1 MQLIEGNR
9 FFLGELMFS
18 IKNISIKWCEAKPRC
33 KKDFIFYQIAVNKL
47 FFIVHRRSGIV
58 REDKTRL
65 EFTGMIENMK
75 KAGRC
80 IAAVLFCLAGVINI
94 SDAQGQNNGAGTI
107 SWRRCL
113 SQSPEFYATDE
124 AVRIADNVLLYRR
137 DTGGWPKNVEMARV
151 LNEQDKALLRKAK
164 GRKDSTFD
172 NGATHTQIRYL
183 AKVYNATG
191 LERVMRAI
199 ISAIDYMLDAQYD
212 NGGWPQSYPSRGYSR
227 YITFNDGAMVG
238 VMSLLREIAGKNPEY
253 AFVDE
258 SRRQKARDAVQKG
271 IECILKCQIVVDGK
285 KTAWCAQHDEKTLVP
300 RKARSYELAS
310 ISGSESVGIVRF
322 LMSIDEPEP
331 EVIEA
336 VRSAVGWFREAGL
349 EGIRQVRKK
358 DQSKPGGWDRVV
370 VNDAS
375 APVIWARFYEIGTN
389 KPIFCSRD
397 GVPKATLAEISHERR
412 TGYSWLGYYATS
424 LLAKD
429 YPAWQKK
436 VGSGN

>member
-1 MQLIEGNR
+1 MR
-9 FFLGELMFS
+9 
-18 IKNISIKWCEAKPRC
+18 K
-33 KKDFIFYQIAVNKL
+33 V
-47 FFIVHRRSGIV
+47 
-58 REDKTRL
+58 
-65 EFTGMIENMK
+65 
-75 KAGRC
+75 GRC
-80 IAAVLFCLAGVINI
+80 IAAGLVCLAGVMII
-94 SDAQGQNNGAGTI
+94 YDAQGQNNGVGGI

-113 SQSPEFYATDE
+113 SQRPEFYATDE

-137 DTGGWPKNVEMARV
+137 DTGGWSKNVDMARV
-151 LNEQDKALLRKAK
+151 LSEQDKDLLRKTK

-191 LERVMRAI
+191 LERVGQATL
-199 ISAIDYMLDAQYD
+199 SAIDYLLEAQYD

-227 YITFNDGAMVG
+227 YITFNDGAMIG
-238 VMSLLREIAGKNPEY
+238 VMSLLREITGKKPEF

-322 LMSIDEPEP
+322 LMSIEEPEP

-349 EGIRQVRKK
+349 NGIRQVRIK
-358 DQSKPGGWDRVV
+358 DKSKPGGRDTIV

-397 GVPKATLAEISHERR
+397 GIPKATLAEISHERR

-429 YPAWQKK
+429 YPSWQKK
-436 VGSGN
+436 VDSGN

>member
-1 MQLIEGNR
+1 MRKVE
-9 FFLGELMFS
+9 
-18 IKNISIKWCEAKPRC
+18 
-33 KKDFIFYQIAVNKL
+33 
-47 FFIVHRRSGIV
+47 
-58 REDKTRL
+58 
-65 EFTGMIENMK
+65 
-75 KAGRC
+75 RC
-80 IAAVLFCLAGVINI
+80 IAAGLLCLGIVIII
-94 SDAQGQNNGAGTI
+94 SDAQGRDNAAGGI

-113 SQSPEFYATDE
+113 SQSAEFYATDE

-137 DTGGWPKNVEMARV
+137 DTGGWSKNVEMARV
-151 LNEQDKALLRKAK
+151 LSEQDKAMLREAK
-164 GRKDSTFD
+164 GRNDSTFD

-191 LERVMRAI
+191 LKRVRRATL
-199 ISAIDYMLDAQYD
+199 SGIDYLLEAQYD

-227 YITFNDGAMVG
+227 YITFNDGAMIG
-238 VMSLLREIAGKNPEY
+238 VMSVLRDIAGKKPEY

-258 SRRQKARDAVQKG
+258 ICRQKARDAVQKG
-271 IECILKCQIVVDGK
+271 IECILKCQIVVDDK
-285 KTAWCAQHDEKTLVP
+285 ETAWCAQHDEKTLVP

-322 LMSIDEPEP
+322 LMGIDEPGP
-331 EVIEA
+331 EIIEA
-336 VRSAVGWFREAGL
+336 VRNAVGWFREAGL

-358 DQSKPGGWDRVV
+358 DKSKPGGRDTIVV
-370 VNDAS
+370 SDAS

-397 GVPKATLAEISHERR
+397 GIPKATLAEISHERR

-436 VGSGN
+436 WVPEINVTR

>member
-1 MQLIEGNR
+1 MR
-9 FFLGELMFS
+9 
-18 IKNISIKWCEAKPRC
+18 
-33 KKDFIFYQIAVNKL
+33 KL
-47 FFIVHRRSGIV
+47 
-58 REDKTRL
+58 E
-65 EFTGMIENMK
+65 
-75 KAGRC
+75 RC
-80 IAAVLFCLAGVINI
+80 IVACLLCLAGVMII
-94 SDAQGQNNGAGTI
+94 SDAQGQDNAAGTI

-113 SQSPEFYATDE
+113 SQSPEFYTTDE
-124 AVRIADNVLLYRR
+124 AVRVADNVLLYRR
-137 DTGGWPKNVEMARV
+137 DTGGWSKNVDMARV
-151 LNEQDKALLRKAK
+151 LSEQDKAVLRKAK

-191 LERVMRAI
+191 LKRIRLATLG
-199 ISAIDYMLDAQYD
+199 AIDYLLEAQYD

-238 VMSLLREIAGKNPEY
+238 VMSVLRDIARKKPEY
-253 AFVDE
+253 AFIDE
-258 SRRQKARDAVQKG
+258 IRRQKAQNAVQKG
-271 IECILKCQIVVDGK
+271 IECILRCQIVVDGK

-322 LMSIDEPEP
+322 LMSIDEPVP
-331 EVIEA
+331 EIIEA
-336 VRSAVGWFREAGL
+336 VRSAAGWFQEAGL

-358 DQSKPGGWDRVV
+358 DKSKPGGRDTIVI
-370 VNDAS
+370 NDAS

-397 GVPKATLAEISHERR
+397 GIPKATLAEISHERR
-412 TGYSWLGYYATS
+412 TRYSWLGYYATS

-436 VGSGN
+436 VGFGN

>member
-1 MQLIEGNR
+1 
-9 FFLGELMFS
+9 
-18 IKNISIKWCEAKPRC
+18 
-33 KKDFIFYQIAVNKL
+33 
-47 FFIVHRRSGIV
+47 
-58 REDKTRL
+58 
-65 EFTGMIENMK
+65 MIEDMK
-75 KAGRC
+75 QAKRC
-80 IAAVLFCLAGVINI
+80 IVAGLLCLAGVMII
-94 SDAQGQNNGAGTI
+94 SDAQGQDNATGTI

-113 SQSPEFYATDE
+113 SHEPEFYATDE

-137 DTGGWPKNVEMARV
+137 DTGGWSKNVEMARV
-151 LNEQDKALLRKAK
+151 LSEQDKAMLREAK

-183 AKVYNATG
+183 AKVYNVTG
-191 LERVMRAI
+191 LKRVRRATL
-199 ISAIDYMLDAQYD
+199 SGIDYLLEAQYD

-238 VMSLLREIAGKNPEY
+238 VMSVLRDIAGKKPEY

-258 SRRQKARDAVQKG
+258 MRRQKARDAVQKG

-322 LMSIDEPEP
+322 LMGIDEPGP
-331 EVIEA
+331 EIIEA
-336 VRSAVGWFREAGL
+336 VRNAVGWFHEAGL
-349 EGIRQVRKK
+349 EGIRQVRKEDK
-358 DQSKPGGWDRVV
+358 SKPGGRDTVV

-397 GVPKATLAEISHERR
+397 GIPKATLAEISHERR

-436 VGSGN
+436 WVPEINLTR